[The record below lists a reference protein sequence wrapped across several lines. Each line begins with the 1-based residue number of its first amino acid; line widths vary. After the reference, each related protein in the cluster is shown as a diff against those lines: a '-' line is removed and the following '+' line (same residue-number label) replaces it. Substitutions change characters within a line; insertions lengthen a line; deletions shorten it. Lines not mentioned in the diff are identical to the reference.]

1 MNKNRYL
8 IMQNLE
14 GVQAQLKAA
23 VEHVDNLFSSPSSTI
38 AERTEAENK
47 VSDLK
52 NRVVFYQNELKEL
65 DQEAAMKLE
74 YQSKSNKS
82 KELSEKERVV
92 KAKAELI
99 RNTIAGKAQPK
110 EVLNALGDGST
121 LGNGQKILPTTLMT
135 ELVTEPY
142 AKNPLRGVSKF
153 TNITNLEVP
162 KIAFTLDDDEFLT
175 SDTETAKEM
184 AASASIIAFKRNKF
198 KVYADITET
207 VLRGTDTNLIAHVE
221 DALRSGMAKK
231 EKKIAFAETTSAPD
245 TSFYNK
251 TSGNYDIKAIEKAS
265 LYLAIKAALADL
277 EDEYSDNAKIVM
289 KKSDYFDMIEALAN
303 GNAALYQAQP
313 ETILGAPVI
322 FCDLATKP
330 VIGDFSYSQF
340 NYDLDAT
347 YESDK
352 NVKTGVTSF
361 VLTAY
366 LDHKIL
372 MKSAFRLATVTP
384 YQRNCF

>member
-23 VEHVDNLFSSPSSTI
+23 VEHVDNLFASPSSTV

-47 VSDLK
+47 VADLK
-52 NRVVFYQNELKEL
+52 NRVIHYQNDLKEL
-65 DQEAAMKLE
+65 DQEAMVRMQD
-74 YQSKSNKS
+74 QSKPENLS
-82 KELSEKERVV
+82 KEEKMI
-92 KAKAELI
+92 KAKADLI
-99 RNTIAGKAQPK
+99 RNTIAGRVQPR
-110 EVLNALGDGST
+110 EVLNELGDGAS
-121 LGNGQKILPTTLMT
+121 LGNGQKILPTTMMT
-135 ELVTEPY
+135 ELVVEPY

-162 KIAFTLDDDEFLT
+162 KIAFTLENDDFLAA
-175 SDTETAKEM
+175 DNETAKEM
-184 AASASIIAFKRNKF
+184 KASASIITFERKKF
-198 KVYADITET
+198 KVFADVTET
-207 VLRGTDTNLIAHVE
+207 VLRGTDTNLVAHVE
-221 DALRSGMAKK
+221 NALKSGMARK
-231 EKKIAFAETTSAPD
+231 EKKIAFADVTNAAD

-251 TSGNYDIKAIEKAS
+251 TGSAYDIKTIQKES

-277 EDEYSDNAKIVM
+277 EDEYADNAKVVM
-289 KKSDYFDMIEALAN
+289 KKSDYFDIIEALAN
-303 GNAALYQAQP
+303 GNASLYQAQP

-322 FCDLATKP
+322 FCDLATVP

-352 NVKTGVTSF
+352 NIKTGVTSF

-372 MKSAFRLATVTP
+372 MKSAFRLAKVTP
-384 YQRNCF
+384 

>member
-82 KELSEKERVV
+82 KELSEKERVI

-99 RNTIAGKAQPK
+99 RNTIAGKAQPR

-352 NVKTGVTSF
+352 NIKTGVTSF

-384 YQRNCF
+384 

>member
-99 RNTIAGKAQPK
+99 RNTIAGKAQPR
-110 EVLNALGDGST
+110 EVLNALGDGSA

-142 AKNPLRGVSKF
+142 AKNPLRGVSKV

-372 MKSAFRLATVTP
+372 MKSAFRLAIVTP
-384 YQRNCF
+384 

>member
-162 KIAFTLDDDEFLT
+162 KIAFILDDDEFLT

-303 GNAALYQAQP
+303 GNTALYQAQP

-384 YQRNCF
+384 

>member
-74 YQSKSNKS
+74 YQSKNNKS

-135 ELVTEPY
+135 ELVSEPY

-384 YQRNCF
+384 

>member
-47 VSDLK
+47 VADLK

-65 DQEAAMKLE
+65 DQEAMVRMQD
-74 YQSKSNKS
+74 QSKPENLS
-82 KELSEKERVV
+82 KEEKII
-92 KAKAELI
+92 KAKADLI
-99 RNTIAGKAQPK
+99 RNTIAGKVQPR
-110 EVLNALGDGST
+110 EVLNALGDGAS

-135 ELVTEPY
+135 ELVAEPY

-162 KIAFTLDDDEFLT
+162 KIAFTLENDDFLAA
-175 SDTETAKEM
+175 DNETAKEM
-184 AASASIIAFKRNKF
+184 KASASIITFERKKF
-198 KVYADITET
+198 KVFADVTET
-207 VLRGTDTNLIAHVE
+207 VLRGTDTNLVAHVE
-221 DALRSGMAKK
+221 NALKSGMARK
-231 EKKIAFAETTSAPD
+231 EKKIAFAEGTNAAD

-251 TSGNYDIKAIEKAS
+251 TASNYDIKTIQKES

-277 EDEYSDNAKIVM
+277 EDEYSDNAKIIM

-352 NVKTGVTSF
+352 NIKTGVTSF

-372 MKSAFRLATVTP
+372 MKSAFRLAKVTP
-384 YQRNCF
+384 

>member
-38 AERTEAENK
+38 IERTEAENK
-47 VSDLK
+47 VADLK

-65 DQEAAMKLE
+65 DREAMVRMQD
-74 YQSKSNKS
+74 QSKPENLS
-82 KELSEKERVV
+82 KEEKVI
-92 KAKAELI
+92 KAKADLI
-99 RNTIAGKAQPK
+99 RNTIAGRMQPR
-110 EVLNALGDGST
+110 EVLNELGDGAS
-121 LGNGQKILPTTLMT
+121 LGNGQKILPTTMMT
-135 ELVTEPY
+135 ELVVEPY
-142 AKNPLRGVSKF
+142 AKNPLREVSKF

-162 KIAFTLDDDEFLT
+162 KIAFTLENDDFLAA
-175 SDTETAKEM
+175 DNETAKEM
-184 AASASIIAFKRNKF
+184 KASASIITFERKKF
-198 KVYADITET
+198 KVFADVTET
-207 VLRGTDTNLIAHVE
+207 VLRGTDTNLVAHVE
-221 DALRSGMAKK
+221 NALKSGMARK
-231 EKKIAFAETTSAPD
+231 EKKIAFAEGTNAAD

-251 TSGNYDIKAIEKAS
+251 TSGNYDIKTIQKES

-277 EDEYSDNAKIVM
+277 EDEYADNAKVVM

-303 GNAALYQAQP
+303 GNASLYQAQP

-322 FCDLATKP
+322 FCDLATVP

-352 NVKTGVTSF
+352 NIKTGVTSF

-372 MKSAFRLATVTP
+372 MKSAFRLAKVTP
-384 YQRNCF
+384 

>member
-47 VSDLK
+47 VADLK

-65 DQEAAMKLE
+65 DQEAMVRLQD
-74 YQSKSNKS
+74 QSKPENLS
-82 KELSEKERVV
+82 KEEKVI
-92 KAKAELI
+92 KAKADLI
-99 RNTIAGKAQPK
+99 RNTIAGKVQPR
-110 EVLNALGDGST
+110 EVLNALGDGAS

-135 ELVTEPY
+135 ELVVEPY

-162 KIAFTLDDDEFLT
+162 KIAFTLENDDFLAA
-175 SDTETAKEM
+175 DNETAKEM
-184 AASASIIAFKRNKF
+184 KASASIITFERKKF
-198 KVYADITET
+198 KVFADVTET
-207 VLRGTDTNLIAHVE
+207 VLRGTDTNLVAHVE
-221 DALRSGMAKK
+221 NALKSGMARK
-231 EKKIAFAETTSAPD
+231 EKKIAFAEGTNAAD

-251 TSGNYDIKAIEKAS
+251 TSNNYDIKTIQKES

-277 EDEYSDNAKIVM
+277 EDEYADNAKVVM
-289 KKSDYFDMIEALAN
+289 KKSDYFDIIEALAN
-303 GNAALYQAQP
+303 GNTTLYQAQP
-313 ETILGAPVI
+313 EGILGAPVI
-322 FCDLATKP
+322 FCDLATVP

-340 NYDLDAT
+340 NDDLDAT

-352 NVKTGVTSF
+352 NIKTGVTSF

-372 MKSAFRLATVTP
+372 MKSAFRLAKVTP
-384 YQRNCF
+384 

>member
-74 YQSKSNKS
+74 YQSKSNRS
-82 KELSEKERVV
+82 KELSEKERVI

-99 RNTIAGKAQPK
+99 RNTIAGKAQPR

-207 VLRGTDTNLIAHVE
+207 VLRGTDTNLIEHVE
-221 DALRSGMAKK
+221 NALRSGMAKK

-251 TSGNYDIKAIEKAS
+251 TASNYDIKAIEKAS

-277 EDEYSDNAKIVM
+277 EDEYADNAKIVM
-289 KKSDYFDMIEALAN
+289 RKADYFDLIEALAN

-352 NVKTGVTSF
+352 NIKTGVTSF

-384 YQRNCF
+384 

>member
-82 KELSEKERVV
+82 KELSEKERVI

-110 EVLNALGDGST
+110 EVLNALGDGTT

-277 EDEYSDNAKIVM
+277 EDEYADNAKIVM

-352 NVKTGVTSF
+352 NIKTGVTSF

-384 YQRNCF
+384 

>member
-38 AERTEAENK
+38 VERTEAENK
-47 VSDLK
+47 VADLK
-52 NRVVFYQNELKEL
+52 NRVEKYQNDLKEL
-65 DQEAAMKLE
+65 DAEAAIKLE
-74 YQSKSNKS
+74 SQSRNNKA
-82 KELSEKERVV
+82 KELSEKERIV

-99 RNTIAGKAQPK
+99 RNAIAGRMQPK
-110 EVLNALGDGST
+110 EVLNELGDGSS

-135 ELVTEPY
+135 ELVVEPY

-162 KIAFTLDDDEFLT
+162 KIAFTLENDDFLAA
-175 SDTETAKEM
+175 DNETAKEM
-184 AASASIIAFKRNKF
+184 KASASIITFERKKF
-198 KVYADITET
+198 KVFADVTET
-207 VLRGTDTNLIAHVE
+207 VLRGTDTNLVAHVE
-221 DALRSGMAKK
+221 NALKSGMARK
-231 EKKIAFAETTSAPD
+231 EKKIAFADVTNAAD

-251 TSGNYDIKAIEKAS
+251 TSGNYDIKTIQKES

-277 EDEYSDNAKIVM
+277 EDEYADNAKVVM
-289 KKSDYFDMIEALAN
+289 KKSDYFDIIEALAN
-303 GNAALYQAQP
+303 GNASLYQAQP

-322 FCDLATKP
+322 FCDLATVP

-352 NVKTGVTSF
+352 NIKTGVTSF

-372 MKSAFRLATVTP
+372 MKSAFRLAKVTP
-384 YQRNCF
+384 

>member
-162 KIAFTLDDDEFLT
+162 KIAFTLSDDDFLT
-175 SDTETAKEM
+175 SDNETAKEM

-221 DALRSGMAKK
+221 NALRSGMAKK
-231 EKKIAFAETTSAPD
+231 EKKIAFAETNSAPD

-251 TSGNYDIKAIEKAS
+251 TASTYDIKAIEKAS

-277 EDEYSDNAKIVM
+277 EDEYADNAKIVM
-289 KKSDYFDMIEALAN
+289 RKADYFDLIEALAN

-352 NVKTGVTSF
+352 NIKTGVTSF

-372 MKSAFRLATVTP
+372 MKSAFRLAKVTP
-384 YQRNCF
+384 

>member
-74 YQSKSNKS
+74 YQSKNNKS

-347 YESDK
+347 YEIDK

-384 YQRNCF
+384 

>member
-110 EVLNALGDGST
+110 EVLNALGDGTT

-162 KIAFTLDDDEFLT
+162 KIAFTLSDDDFLT
-175 SDTETAKEM
+175 SDNETAKEM

-352 NVKTGVTSF
+352 NIKTGVTSF

-384 YQRNCF
+384 

>member
-47 VSDLK
+47 VADLK

-65 DQEAAMKLE
+65 DQEAMVRLQD
-74 YQSKSNKS
+74 QSKPENLS
-82 KELSEKERVV
+82 KEEKII
-92 KAKAELI
+92 KAKADLI
-99 RNTIAGKAQPK
+99 RNTIAGKAQPR
-110 EVLNALGDGST
+110 EVLNALGDGAS

-135 ELVTEPY
+135 ELVVEPY

-162 KIAFTLDDDEFLT
+162 KIAFTLENDDFLAA
-175 SDTETAKEM
+175 DNETAKEM
-184 AASASIIAFKRNKF
+184 KASASIIAFERKKF
-198 KVYADITET
+198 KVFADVTET
-207 VLRGTDTNLIAHVE
+207 VLRGTDTNLVAHVE
-221 DALRSGMAKK
+221 NALRSGMARK
-231 EKKIAFAETTSAPD
+231 EKKIAFAEGTNAAD

-251 TSGNYDIKAIEKAS
+251 TSNNYDIKTIQKET

-277 EDEYSDNAKIVM
+277 EDEYADNAKVVM
-289 KKSDYFDMIEALAN
+289 KKSDYFDIIEALAN
-303 GNAALYQAQP
+303 NNATLYQAQP

-322 FCDLATKP
+322 FCDLATVP

-352 NVKTGVTSF
+352 NIKTGVTSF

-372 MKSAFRLATVTP
+372 MKSAFRLAKVTP
-384 YQRNCF
+384 

>member
-162 KIAFTLDDDEFLT
+162 KIAFTLSDDDFLT

-352 NVKTGVTSF
+352 NIKTGVTSF

-384 YQRNCF
+384 

>member
-23 VEHVDNLFSSPSSTI
+23 VEHVDNLFASPSSTV

-47 VSDLK
+47 VADLK
-52 NRVVFYQNELKEL
+52 NRVIHYQNDLKEL
-65 DQEAAMKLE
+65 DQEAMVRM
-74 YQSKSNKS
+74 QDQNKPENLS
-82 KELSEKERVV
+82 KEEKVI
-92 KAKAELI
+92 KAKADLI
-99 RNTIAGKAQPK
+99 RNTIAGKVQPR
-110 EVLNALGDGST
+110 EVLNALGDGAS

-135 ELVTEPY
+135 ELVAEPY

-162 KIAFTLDDDEFLT
+162 KIAFTLENDDFLAA
-175 SDTETAKEM
+175 DNETAKEM
-184 AASASIIAFKRNKF
+184 KASASIITFERKKF
-198 KVYADITET
+198 KVFADVTET
-207 VLRGTDTNLIAHVE
+207 VLRGTDTNLVAHVE
-221 DALRSGMAKK
+221 NALRSGMARK
-231 EKKIAFAETTSAPD
+231 EKKIAFAEVTNAAD

-251 TSGNYDIKAIEKAS
+251 TSGNYDIKTIQKES
-265 LYLAIKAALADL
+265 LYLAIKTALADL
-277 EDEYSDNAKIVM
+277 EDEYADNAKIVM
-289 KKSDYFDMIEALAN
+289 KKSDYFDIIEALAN
-303 GNAALYQAQP
+303 NNATLYQAQP
-313 ETILGAPVI
+313 ENILGAPVI
-322 FCDLATKP
+322 FCDLATVP

-352 NVKTGVTSF
+352 NIKTGVTSF

-372 MKSAFRLATVTP
+372 MKSAFRLAKVTP
-384 YQRNCF
+384 

>member
-265 LYLAIKAALADL
+265 LYLAIKASLADL

-372 MKSAFRLATVTP
+372 MKSAFRLAKVTP
-384 YQRNCF
+384 

>member
-74 YQSKSNKS
+74 YQSKNNKS

-221 DALRSGMAKK
+221 NALRSGMAKK

-384 YQRNCF
+384 

>member
-47 VSDLK
+47 VADLK

-65 DQEAAMKLE
+65 DQEAMVRM
-74 YQSKSNKS
+74 QDQNKPENLS
-82 KELSEKERVV
+82 KEEKVI
-92 KAKAELI
+92 KAKADLI
-99 RNTIAGKAQPK
+99 RNTIAGKVQPR
-110 EVLNALGDGST
+110 EVLNALGDGAS

-135 ELVTEPY
+135 ELVAEPY

-162 KIAFTLDDDEFLT
+162 KIAFTLENDDFLAA
-175 SDTETAKEM
+175 DNETAKEM
-184 AASASIIAFKRNKF
+184 KASASIITFERKKF
-198 KVYADITET
+198 KVFADVTET
-207 VLRGTDTNLIAHVE
+207 VLRGTDTNLVAHVE
-221 DALRSGMAKK
+221 NALRSGMARK
-231 EKKIAFAETTSAPD
+231 EKKIAFAEVTNAAD

-251 TSGNYDIKAIEKAS
+251 TSGNYDIKTIQKES
-265 LYLAIKAALADL
+265 LYLAIKTALADL
-277 EDEYSDNAKIVM
+277 EDEYADNAKIVM
-289 KKSDYFDMIEALAN
+289 KKSDYFDIIEALAN
-303 GNAALYQAQP
+303 NNATLYQAQP
-313 ETILGAPVI
+313 ENILGAPVI
-322 FCDLATKP
+322 FCDLATVP

-352 NVKTGVTSF
+352 NIKTGVTSF

-372 MKSAFRLATVTP
+372 MKSAFRLAKVTP
-384 YQRNCF
+384 

>member
-23 VEHVDNLFSSPSSTI
+23 VEHVDNLFASPSSTV

-47 VSDLK
+47 VADLK
-52 NRVVFYQNELKEL
+52 NRVIHYQNDLKEL
-65 DQEAAMKLE
+65 DQEAMVRMQD
-74 YQSKSNKS
+74 QSKPENLS
-82 KELSEKERVV
+82 KEEKII
-92 KAKAELI
+92 KAKADLI
-99 RNTIAGKAQPK
+99 RNTIAGKVQPR
-110 EVLNALGDGST
+110 EVLNALGDGAS

-135 ELVTEPY
+135 ELVAEPY
-142 AKNPLRGVSKF
+142 TKNPLRGVSKF

-162 KIAFTLDDDEFLT
+162 KIAFTLENDDFLAA
-175 SDTETAKEM
+175 DNETAKEM
-184 AASASIIAFKRNKF
+184 KASASIITFERKKF
-198 KVYADITET
+198 KVFADVTET
-207 VLRGTDTNLIAHVE
+207 VLRGTDTNLVAHVE
-221 DALRSGMAKK
+221 NALRSGMARK
-231 EKKIAFAETTSAPD
+231 EKKIAFAEVTNAAD

-251 TSGNYDIKAIEKAS
+251 TSGNYDIKTIQKES
-265 LYLAIKAALADL
+265 LYLAIKTALADL
-277 EDEYSDNAKIVM
+277 EDEYADNAKIVM
-289 KKSDYFDMIEALAN
+289 KKSDYFDIIEALAN
-303 GNAALYQAQP
+303 NNATLYQAQP
-313 ETILGAPVI
+313 ENILGAPVI
-322 FCDLATKP
+322 FCDLATVP

-352 NVKTGVTSF
+352 NIKTGVTSF

-372 MKSAFRLATVTP
+372 MKSAFRLAKVTP
-384 YQRNCF
+384 

>member
-74 YQSKSNKS
+74 YQSKNNKS

-99 RNTIAGKAQPK
+99 RNTIAGKAQPR

-277 EDEYSDNAKIVM
+277 EDEYSDTAKIVM

-384 YQRNCF
+384 

>member
-99 RNTIAGKAQPK
+99 RNTIAGKAQPR

-121 LGNGQKILPTTLMT
+121 LGNGQKILPTTMMT
-135 ELVTEPY
+135 ELVAEPY

-162 KIAFTLDDDEFLT
+162 KIAFTLSDDDFLT

-221 DALRSGMAKK
+221 NALRSGMAKK

-251 TSGNYDIKAIEKAS
+251 TASTYDIKAIEKAS

-277 EDEYSDNAKIVM
+277 EDEYADNAKIVM
-289 KKSDYFDMIEALAN
+289 RKADYFDLIEALAN

-352 NVKTGVTSF
+352 NIKTGVTSF

-384 YQRNCF
+384 

>member
-47 VSDLK
+47 VADLK

-65 DQEAAMKLE
+65 DQEAMVRLQD
-74 YQSKSNKS
+74 QSKPENLS
-82 KELSEKERVV
+82 KEEKVI
-92 KAKAELI
+92 KAKADLI
-99 RNTIAGKAQPK
+99 RNTIAGKVQPR
-110 EVLNALGDGST
+110 EVLNALGDGAS

-135 ELVTEPY
+135 ELVVEPY

-162 KIAFTLDDDEFLT
+162 KIAFTLENDDFLAA
-175 SDTETAKEM
+175 DNETAKEM
-184 AASASIIAFKRNKF
+184 KASASIITFERKKF
-198 KVYADITET
+198 KVFADVTET
-207 VLRGTDTNLIAHVE
+207 VLRGTDTNLVAHVE
-221 DALRSGMAKK
+221 NALKSGMARK
-231 EKKIAFAETTSAPD
+231 EKKIAFTEGTNAAD

-251 TSGNYDIKAIEKAS
+251 TSNNYDIKTIQKES

-277 EDEYSDNAKIVM
+277 EDEYADNAKVVM
-289 KKSDYFDMIEALAN
+289 KKSDYFDIIEALAN
-303 GNAALYQAQP
+303 GNASLYQAQP

-322 FCDLATKP
+322 FCDLATVP

-352 NVKTGVTSF
+352 NIKTGVTSF

-372 MKSAFRLATVTP
+372 MKSAFRLAKVTP
-384 YQRNCF
+384 

>member
-1 MNKNRYL
+1 MNKNRFL

-65 DQEAAMKLE
+65 DQEAMVRLQD
-74 YQSKSNKS
+74 QSKPENLS
-82 KELSEKERVV
+82 KEERVV

-99 RNTIAGKAQPK
+99 RNTIEGKAQPR
-110 EVLNALGDGST
+110 EVLNALGDGAT
-121 LGNGQKILPTTLMT
+121 LGNGQKILPTTMMT

-142 AKNPLRGVSKF
+142 AKNPLREVSKF

-221 DALRSGMAKK
+221 NALRSGMAKK
-231 EKKIAFAETTSAPD
+231 EKKIVFEETTTATD

-251 TSGNYDIKAIEKAS
+251 TASDYDIKAIEKAD
-265 LYLAIKAALADL
+265 LYLAIKGALADL
-277 EDEYSDNAKIVM
+277 EDEYADNAKIVM
-289 KKSDYFDMIEALAN
+289 RKADYFEIIEKLAN
-303 GNAALYQAQP
+303 GNATLYQAQP

-322 FCDLATKP
+322 FCDLAKIP
-330 VIGDFSYSQF
+330 VVGDFGYSHF
-340 NYDLDAT
+340 NYDLDAI

-384 YQRNCF
+384 

>member
-65 DQEAAMKLE
+65 DQEAMIRL
-74 YQSKSNKS
+74 QDQNKPENLS
-82 KELSEKERVV
+82 KEEKII
-92 KAKAELI
+92 KAKADLI
-99 RNTIAGKAQPK
+99 KNTIAGKAQPR
-110 EVLNALGDGST
+110 EVLNALGDGAS
-121 LGNGQKILPTTLMT
+121 LGDGQKILPTTLLT

-162 KIAFTLDDDEFLT
+162 KIAFTLDDDDFLT

-207 VLRGTDTNLIAHVE
+207 VLRGTDTNLVAHVE
-221 DALRSGMAKK
+221 NALKSGMAKK
-231 EKKIAFAETTSAPD
+231 EKKIAFEETTAAAD

-251 TSGNYDIKAIEKAS
+251 TGSNYDIKAIEKAS

-277 EDEYSDNAKIVM
+277 EDEYADNAKIVM
-289 KKSDYFDMIEALAN
+289 RKADYFDLIEALAN

-322 FCDLATKP
+322 FCDLATVP
-330 VIGDFSYSQF
+330 VVGDFSYSQF

-352 NVKTGVTSF
+352 NIKTGVTSF

-384 YQRNCF
+384 